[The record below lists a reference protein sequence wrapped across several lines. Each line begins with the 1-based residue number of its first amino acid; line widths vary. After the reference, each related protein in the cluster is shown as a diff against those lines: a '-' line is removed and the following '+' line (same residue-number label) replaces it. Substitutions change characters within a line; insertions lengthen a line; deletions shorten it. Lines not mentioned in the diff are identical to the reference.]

1 MLFMPNTIK
10 IHYVNKSMNQD
21 MPKIFMFMR
30 NEIPTFDA
38 LKDGVAWKVIENVGR
53 GSSCNVL
60 YPIETMVSA
69 SWDERTCQTAM
80 MQSTIGSRYTV
91 LQDETG
97 ITITNDG
104 NAGNTR
110 SIDVANDV
118 HVEGGISVDLYKD
131 GKLMMTKN
139 TVAYGQKATFVLH
152 PKLYWGL
159 ASEIQE
165 GAQISSAVL
174 NSDQFFEQDLEGVSE
189 VTVSLYGNAEDG
201 YQFKLENQR

>member
-1 MLFMPNTIK
+1 MPNTIK
-10 IHYVNKSMNQD
+10 IHYVNKSMNQE